1 MSLDDVKV
9 ARQIVAGKRVN
20 FIDGTIYH
28 KESIIYKKS
37 NERIE
42 AYYHHLQDKEKVLSV
57 IASGDQVLNCILGG
71 SKIIDLFDISVFPKY
86 FLFLK
91 IGAIKALSRE
101 EYLEFFYG
109 NIDRSLEYEDL
120 YNKIRLCL
128 EPNIRE
134 FWDGLFN
141 LFEWKDI
148 YNSSLFMY
156 EDLSIKKIVKQNK
169 YLGIRAFNKLKKVI
183 DDVKFTTIEG
193 NIFDIASTFK
203 GKYDL
208 VYLSNILFYS
218 DYELYKKMIKKFPL
232 SKDGIVISYLHSTSD
247 LIKEV
252 FNDKR
257 ITFEEYKPYGGM
269 MVYRKN

>member
-1 MSLDDVKV
+1 
-9 ARQIVAGKRVN
+9 
-20 FIDGTIYH
+20 
-28 KESIIYKKS
+28 
-37 NERIE
+37 
-42 AYYHHLQDKEKVLSV
+42 
-57 IASGDQVLNCILGG
+57 
-71 SKIIDLFDISVFPKY
+71 
-86 FLFLK
+86 
-91 IGAIKALSRE
+91 
-101 EYLEFFYG
+101 
-109 NIDRSLEYEDL
+109 
-120 YNKIRLCL
+120 
-128 EPNIRE
+128 
-134 FWDGLFN
+134 
-141 LFEWKDI
+141 
-148 YNSSLFMY
+148 MY
-156 EDLSIKKIVKQNK
+156 EDLSIKKIVKQHK